1 MHHLCFP
8 KGRVSKVVFFLFQI
22 QVFSTLLQEGTEW
35 GKCHK
40 DKRSNVKWLSN
51 KCHIPKK
58 IPIIMPVHVSA
69 VFSGVAGGARAPREF
84 GGSQNGQSLISTNQ
98 SLAITTN
105 TPGFENLLTALHVHL
120 KACKL
125 VYLRSLKSEM
135 NNP

>member
-8 KGRVSKVVFFLFQI
+8 NGRVSKVVFFLFQI
-22 QVFSTLLQEGTEW
+22 QVFSTLQQELNEE
-35 GKCHK
+35 KCHK
-40 DKRSNVKWLSN
+40 DKRSNVKCLGN

-58 IPIIMPVHVSA
+58 IQIIMPVNVSA

-84 GGSQNGQSLISTNQ
+84 GGSQKGRSLISTNQ
-98 SLAITTN
+98 SLAITMN
-105 TPGFENLLTALHVHL
+105 TPGFENLNTALHVHL
-120 KACKL
+120 KAHKL